1 MLLSSFVFSV
11 ILTLFLK
18 FHRNICMYLEVL
30 PTVIFYIFK
39 IRPVSLCFL
48 KVVDKYFL
56 FKFKPRLVW
65 MLCLFF
71 SCVFEFFFRAFV
83 CLCVSLSTL
92 LDLCVSLIS
101 TNVKTHRIPKRKKVL
116 CKLYGN
122 RAEKCEILS
131 QRCTAVEDNNM
142 QV

>member
-1 MLLSSFVFSV
+1 
-11 ILTLFLK
+11 
-18 FHRNICMYLEVL
+18 MYLEVL

-39 IRPVSLCFL
+39 IRPVSLFFL
-48 KVVDKYFL
+48 KVVDKCFL
-56 FKFKPRLVW
+56 FKFKPGLVW

-101 TNVKTHRIPKRKKVL
+101 TNVKTHRIPKRKKCYVNCMETEPKSAKYYPSGVPRWKIII
-116 CKLYGN
+116 CKSSYKSIQSVKN
-122 RAEKCEILS
+122 R
-131 QRCTAVEDNNM
+131 D
-142 QV
+142 